1 MHITKGPKEIVMKSY
16 RVKSLL
22 MFTGGVL
29 MALGAVMAT
38 RADYSNTVMSLNPV
52 GYWRLNEPATLPTT
66 VTNYGSL
73 GAVAN
78 GSYYGWGSAWDL
90 SPHGVPGA
98 LAGDPNT
105 ATIFYEYA
113 KGRGRILIPWNAAI
127 NPDPPQPFTVE
138 CWANSTGIDTGTLV
152 HSMLAGDNPA
162 NERDRSGWSFRAEGT
177 DLKFVIGSTDYSVTP
192 YKFITAAG
200 VVQIGTW
207 QHFAAVYDG
216 TSVIL
221 YADGVEVAREV
232 LTTPLLANY
241 ASQTAIGGRGEKYD
255 GWNFSGYI
263 DEVAI
268 YNKALSSADILAHYQ
283 NGTNANR
290 AIPYNELVLS
300 QNPIVYYR
308 MDEWPVDPPPP
319 VTAVNSGS
327 WGAGADGIYM
337 PGANG
342 GAQGVPYKGFGTNNT
357 GCVFA
362 GTAGLRDGTPGN
374 PDTPGSCIK
383 VPPQNGTTENM
394 TITCWIKRDGD
405 QWVWRGLVTQRDSDE
420 SSPNGAGNGTGLT
433 LGANGSSPNV
443 GQELRILWN
452 KGDVYWQWDPGLNTP
467 HQQWA
472 FCAVVFTP
480 TNRTVYL
487 NTRAVSRIVPESETT
502 MPSGPHDWSV
512 NPIFIGYDARG
523 PYYGENSAF
532 KGVMDE
538 VAIFDRALTA
548 DEIMQLYAA
557 AEVPPIILV
566 QPQAPPPPVYEGT
579 SLSLSVKC
587 DESASASPLHY
598 QWTKNGVA
606 MPGQTAPELV
616 FNNLTIGDS
625 GNYAVVV
632 NNTFGAVTSSIVAL
646 TVVSGPPVIVKAPE
660 PVSRYA
666 GARATFTVTA
676 VGSGPLSY
684 QWNLNGVP
692 ITGATSPVYTLSD
705 LGPGDVGT
713 YSVLVSNPYGST
725 NVSATLTL
733 LTPSKLATAI
743 IERNPIGY
751 WRMDETIG
759 TVAYDSWGERNGT
772 YGAGITNNVPGPEP
786 PALKGFDPGNKAYA
800 FDGSR
805 GYVDVPA
812 FGQIAGSMT
821 IIAWI
826 KPDAVQVDY
835 TGLVFTRG
843 GGGTVCGLDYTRGSQ
858 LGYTWNDAPQSYNWD
873 SGLYPTPDRW
883 NFVALV
889 VEPTQAT
896 LYLDDGSGL
905 WSSVNYLNHGTAT
918 WNAVRFG
925 HDTGGPG
932 ARYFKGS
939 MDDVAVYD
947 HALTESEI
955 KIIRD
960 AGVDG
965 TLVVTP
971 VAIVEQPKG
980 QTIMAGNSYV
990 LQAKVVGTPPLAFQ
1004 WKKNGQDIP
1013 GAVRSSLV
1021 FDSATESDT
1030 GTYQLFVTQGTT
1042 TISTTPVTLTVKP
1055 VPSYVDLSEGL
1066 VLHLK
1071 FDGDYKDSS
1080 GRNNNG
1086 EPRGVP
1092 EIVSG
1097 KIGSGALQYSTLVES
1112 GAVTAANYVS
1122 LGTPADLDFG
1132 PGQSFS
1138 VAFWIKFTGSPGDL
1152 PFIANNG
1159 YSMGDKGVT
1168 IAPSYNQG
1176 GWSWGLNDAIEPR
1189 PWPGIGL
1196 YDPVRNTLN
1205 DGNWHHLVHVF
1216 DRAGDGTTW
1225 LDGVKVHAMSIATAH
1240 DWDLRTGMEWCVG
1253 QAGGS
1258 YAEPGVFTIDDIG
1271 IWRRVLTD
1279 YDAQAIY
1286 VVGQRGLSFDTTAPP
1301 EVTLRVKK
1309 VGSDIVIEWSTGT
1322 LEYADNVQGPW
1333 SSVPDAIAPS
1343 VTVAPSSTA
1352 RFYRV
1357 KVQ

>member
-1 MHITKGPKEIVMKSY
+1 MKTKPIETKQHT
-16 RVKSLL
+16 RQFLL
-22 MFTGGVL
+22 HGAAVGLLALAAVL
-29 MALGAVMAT
+29 PA
-38 RADYSNTVMSLNPV
+38 RADYSGTLMSLNPV
-52 GYWRLNEPATLPTT
+52 GYWRLNEPVVPAPNYALGTA
-66 VTNYGSL
+66 TNYGSL

-78 GSYYGWGSAWDL
+78 GTYYHSSTL
-90 SPHGVPGA
+90 QEPGVI
-98 LAGDPNT
+98 AGDPCVKLDGQSQYIEVPYSPELNT
-105 ATIFYEYA
+105 N
-113 KGRGRILIPWNAAI
+113 G
-127 NPDPPQPFTVE
+127 PFSVE
-138 CWANSTGIDTGTLV
+138 FWANQTVVAAGAKSGVMSFDGNTGFLFYSDNNDPHWGFRVFYGTGRTYVKDTGPDNQPYTWYHVVGVFDGTLV
-152 HSMLAGDNPA
+152 HIYVNGVENAAPQPIGGSGYVPNTTAPLRIGAGNPA
-162 NERDRSGWSFRAEGT
+162 GAPSLFFPGW
-177 DLKFVIGSTDYSVTP
+177 
-192 YKFITAAG
+192 
-200 VVQIGTW
+200 
-207 QHFAAVYDG
+207 
-216 TSVIL
+216 
-221 YADGVEVAREV
+221 
-232 LTTPLLANY
+232 
-241 ASQTAIGGRGEKYD
+241 
-255 GWNFSGYI
+255 I

-268 YNKALSSADILAHYQ
+268 YPYALSPSQITAHY
-283 NGTNANR
+283 TAATANPAGYSALIAGDKPTGYWR
-290 AIPYNELVLS
+290 FNEPLL
-300 QNPIVYYR
+300 PP
-308 MDEWPVDPPPP
+308 EPVP
-319 VTAVNSGS
+319 VTVPVANQGS
-327 WGAGADGIYM
+327 WGAS
-337 PGANG
+337 ANG
-342 GAQGVPYKGFGTNNT
+342 AFTAGGVSSGVPGVAYNGFGTQNT
-357 GCVFA
+357 ACQFTGSSDSYIEIPAQNLVTDSWTVTCWAKRNGVSQYWSMLFSNPNDLGQPVAGPSHPVTGVGFGNGGNPSGSYNDLRMYWA
-362 GTAGLRDGTPGN
+362 GTDGTTGN
-374 PDTPGSCIK
+374 YGATPNPPLYMPD
-383 VPPQNGTTENM
+383 Q
-394 TITCWIKRDGD
+394 
-405 QWVWRGLVTQRDSDE
+405 QWTFVAMVV
-420 SSPNGAGNGTGLT
+420 SPSNIVLYMNLHSAT
-433 LGANGSSPNV
+433 
-443 GQELRILWN
+443 N
-452 KGDVYWQWDPGLNTP
+452 KPNTP
-467 HQQWA
+467 
-472 FCAVVFTP
+472 
-480 TNRTVYL
+480 Y
-487 NTRAVSRIVPESETT
+487 
-502 MPSGPHDWSV
+502 GPHDFGLIPS
-512 NPIFIGYDARG
+512 FIGKKQK
-523 PYYGENSAF
+523 YYGWASGSEVNGF
-532 KGVMDE
+532 RGTIDE
-538 VAIFDRALTA
+538 VAVFDRALTA

-579 SLSLSVKC
+579 SVSLSVQC
-587 DESASASPLHY
+587 DASASPLNY
-598 QWTKNGVA
+598 QWTKDGVPV
-606 MPGQTAPELV
+606 PGQTAPELV
-616 FNNLTIGDS
+616 LSNVAISDS
-625 GNYAVVV
+625 GNYAVVI

-646 TVVSGPPVIVKAPE
+646 TVVSGPPVIVKPPE
-660 PVSRYA
+660 SVSRYA
-666 GARATFTVTA
+666 GARTTFTVSA
-676 VGSGPLSY
+676 VGSAPLSY
-684 QWNLNGVP
+684 QWNLNGTP
-692 ITGATSPVYTLSD
+692 ITGATSAIYALTEIA
-705 LGPGDVGT
+705 PGDAGT
-713 YSVLVSNPYGST
+713 YTVVVSNPYGSA
-725 NVSATLTL
+725 NVSATLTV
-733 LTPSKLATAI
+733 LTPTKLAAAI
-743 IERNPIGY
+743 MERNPLGY
-751 WRMDETIG
+751 WRMDETSG
-759 TVAYDSWGERNGT
+759 TLAYDSWGERNGT

-786 PALKGFDPGNKAYA
+786 PALKGFDTGNKAYA
-800 FDGSR
+800 FDGSS

-843 GGGTVCGLDYTRGSQ
+843 GGGTVCGLDFTRGSQ
-858 LGYTWNDAPQSYNWD
+858 LGYTWNNAAGSYGWD
-873 SGLYPTPDRW
+873 SGLYPTPDQW

-896 LYLDDGSGL
+896 LYLDDGSSL

-932 ARYFKGS
+932 ARYFKGI

-971 VAIVEQPKG
+971 VAVVEQPKG

-1055 VPSYVDLSEGL
+1055 VPSYVNLSEGL

-1092 EIVSG
+1092 EIVPG
-1097 KIGSGALQYSTLVES
+1097 QIGSGALQYSTFVES

-1138 VAFWIKFTGSPGDL
+1138 VAFWIKFTGNPGDL

-1159 YSMGDKGVT
+1159 YSMGDPGVT
-1168 IAPSYNQG
+1168 IAPSYKQG
-1176 GWSWGLNDAIEPR
+1176 GWSWGLNDAIQPR

-1196 YDPVRNTLN
+1196 YDPVQNTLN

-1216 DRAGDGTTW
+1216 DRTGDGTTW